1 MDHQYVEII
10 QSLEA
15 CSRIQIIPS
24 QTHMTWP
31 SEERILMKGRVSLI
45 RRYFITNF
53 NQHMYSSNPVCSIID
68 FNRSGLILP
77 DSRTFSRTFPS
88 LAVQSSHCMKNQI
101 TNFSQGFKRGLLQL
115 LLHDYLHELIFCSF
129 YKIQTRLLIE
139 NNSNLIE

>member
-1 MDHQYVEII
+1 MIADSCLVFTKKNKQTNKQTNKKKTKKKHVYSQNKKTTSINTCIVQI
-10 QSLEA
+10 Q
-15 CSRIQIIPS
+15 
-24 QTHMTWP
+24 
-31 SEERILMKGRVSLI
+31 
-45 RRYFITNF
+45 F
-53 NQHMYSSNPVCSIID
+53 CSIID

-88 LAVQSSHCMKNQI
+88 LAVKSSHCMKNQI

-115 LLHDYLHELIFCSF
+115 LHHDFIHELIFCSF